1 MVRCQ
6 AFCNSGLRCKKS
18 APNDIGFCYTH
29 NPDNIVY
36 CCNCKLVVP
45 NNKLCNLNNC
55 DHKFCIECIAT
66 NIYYYQWF
74 DDFSTDHPL
83 RCPECDIKLSDN
95 NWESVMDYLVVKK
108 QFLNRKIIKTAY
120 LSKYQ
125 HNILLD
131 IIKLN
136 QEYDYQTDD
145 HRVLNIVMRN
155 HKDVTFDEI
164 PSKVYFVKNKQHR
177 YQYYYNNDTTH
188 YTFEIDYILLKKE
201 NEQFNKNLIEYFF
214 HPKRIKRLG
223 GIEWLESN

>member
-18 APNDIGFCYTH
+18 GQNDIGFCYTH

-83 RCPECDIKLSDN
+83 RCPECDVELSDN

-125 HNILLD
+125 YNSISDRITLGKEQPYGNNN
-131 IIKLN
+131 IIKG
-136 QEYDYQTDD
+136 
-145 HRVLNIVMRN
+145 I
-155 HKDVTFDEI
+155 TFDDI
-164 PSKVYFVKNKQHR
+164 PTKVYFIKNNNYR
-177 YQYYYNNDTTH
+177 YRYYYNND
-188 YTFEIDYILLKKE
+188 EINYSFQLDYDLFKKE
-201 NEQFNKNLIEYFF
+201 NEQFHQNLIEYLF
-214 HPKRIKRLG
+214 HPKRVERLG
-223 GIEWLESN
+223 GIKWLDSN